1 MRTRKPMYHAVT
13 SSCRQRSRPGYM
25 SLTFQRYIQ
34 IQATLAV
41 VPGCSRHGGMREK
54 NNRAGASLY
63 LLYSDHWNQLVLLE
77 ALCPRVD
84 SLLVD
89 TVGPELATGGTISW
103 RQGAELHSRI
113 YQHTRNTGVMTVVIL
128 ALCREREKAGLQGR
142 WSSEAI
148 VSHSW
153 LIPGCTSQHVCV
165 CTSTTTDALASLTP
179 APPHVPKWVA
189 VESEVIYVASRSR
202 KGSKCDDLTSI

>member
-13 SSCRQRSRPGYM
+13 SSCRQRWRPGYM

-41 VPGCSRHGGMREK
+41 VPGCSRQEGWGTRIT
-54 NNRAGASLY
+54 G
-63 LLYSDHWNQLVLLE
+63 LVLHCICSTVTIENNWCFVRLF
-77 ALCPRVD
+77 V
-84 SLLVD
+84 LVLILFWS
-89 TVGPELATGGTISW
+89 TQSGQKIELATGGTISW
-103 RQGAELHSRI
+103 RQGAELHS
-113 YQHTRNTGVMTVVIL
+113 QHTRNTGVMTVVIL

-153 LIPGCTSQHVCV
+153 LHIPACVRLYINNNRCTDITD
-165 CTSTTTDALASLTP
+165 TS
-179 APPHVPKWVA
+179 PPHTCLNAWLLNQ
-189 VESEVIYVASRSR
+189 RWFTWR
-202 KGSKCDDLTSI
+202 LSI